1 MKVNYAIILQLV
13 LACAFLFFSV
23 DLLHVRKFT
32 FGDLRPAIASVCL
45 VGILYIQMLKI
56 LKDKEKKIK
65 EKLKLQSQ
73 LINSLILK
81 NSMNTRLV
89 RDIAIP
95 RLFEQSADEL
105 VNQLHDSGLTI
116 PELSNYGFD
125 KNIISQ
131 YELLYYLNKVKE
143 KKDLLD
149 KPSNSAVI
157 SLVNNNL
164 KEHETAVKRQTEKK
178 SSNYY

>member
-1 MKVNYAIILQLV
+1 MKINYAIVLQLV
-13 LACAFLFFSV
+13 LASAFIFLSV
-23 DLLHVRKFT
+23 DLLQIRKFT
-32 FGDLRPAIASVCL
+32 FSDIRSSVASVCL
-45 VGILYIQMLKI
+45 VGILYIQMLKV

-95 RLFEQSADEL
+95 RLFEQNADDF
-105 VNQLHDSGLTI
+105 VNQLHESGLTI

-164 KEHETAVKRQTEKK
+164 KEHETVQKRQVDKK
-178 SSNYY
+178 SSYY

>member
-1 MKVNYAIILQLV
+1 
-13 LACAFLFFSV
+13 
-23 DLLHVRKFT
+23 
-32 FGDLRPAIASVCL
+32 
-45 VGILYIQMLKI
+45 
-56 LKDKEKKIK
+56 
-65 EKLKLQSQ
+65 
-73 LINSLILK
+73 
-81 NSMNTRLV
+81 MNTRLV

-95 RLFEQSADEL
+95 RLFEQNADDF
-105 VNQLHDSGLTI
+105 VNQLHESGLTI

-164 KEHETAVKRQTEKK
+164 KEHETVQKRQVDKK
-178 SSNYY
+178 SSYY